1 MIGEAPRWQ
10 RELADAVRDPSELC
24 RLLLLPESIASER
37 AATVFSLLVPRGF
50 SARMQPGDPLDP
62 LLVQVL
68 PQAVEL
74 EERSGFSID
83 PLGEAAGMETRSLL
97 QKYCGRVLL
106 LVTGVCAI
114 HCRYCFRREFPYA
127 DVGAGVGFNEAI
139 DAIAKDDSIEEVI
152 LSGGDPLSLSDDRL
166 ERIVD
171 RIDSIGHVRRLRIH
185 TRLPIVIPSRI
196 TEALLSLIARVRM
209 RVIMV
214 VHANHAAEIDCEVA
228 AALERLRCA
237 AVMLFNQSV
246 LMRGVNDSHVI
257 LKQLSE
263 RLIDV
268 GVTPYYLHLLDP
280 VSGAAHYDVPHKEAV
295 EMVNKLR
302 DSMPGYAVPRLV
314 REVPGESSKHWIH

>member
-1 MIGEAPRWQ
+1 
-10 RELADAVRDPSELC
+10 
-24 RLLLLPESIASER
+24 
-37 AATVFSLLVPRGF
+37 
-50 SARMQPGDPLDP
+50 
-62 LLVQVL
+62 
-68 PQAVEL
+68 
-74 EERSGFSID
+74 
-83 PLGEAAGMETRSLL
+83 
-97 QKYCGRVLL
+97 
-106 LVTGVCAI
+106 
-114 HCRYCFRREFPYA
+114 
-127 DVGAGVGFNEAI
+127 
-139 DAIAKDDSIEEVI
+139 
-152 LSGGDPLSLSDDRL
+152 
-166 ERIVD
+166 
-171 RIDSIGHVRRLRIH
+171 
-185 TRLPIVIPSRI
+185 
-196 TEALLSLIARVRM
+196 
-209 RVIMV
+209 MV